1 MNFLKNILS
10 SCLGTIVAIF
20 VVVGIFSV
28 IGSMAMMSS
37 DDKASTGILR
47 IRLDEYIPELTD
59 NIETQAFTLESTPK
73 NLGLQRVKDL
83 IEYAKTD
90 DKIKAMALEVSNPA
104 NGGATLLDVL
114 ASINSF
120 KESGK
125 PVVSYIE
132 SSSQNGYMINSA
144 ADHVIINPNGEI
156 AMRGYGVMIPFV
168 KDAAQKLGVD
178 FKIFYAGNFKSAT
191 EPLRR
196 TDMSP
201 ENKTQTREFLNEN
214 LSILKRV
221 LADNRKLNSIAIDKI
236 MNELSGRSAKHAKEA
251 GLVDAIGYRD
261 EYFDYLSQK
270 TGFEADDLP
279 FVDLGDYDDKV
290 TLSKKGSF
298 SNKVAVVYLEGD
310 VMDGTKQK
318 GVISDAKYLNIFQK
332 IRNDDKIKAVVLR
345 VNSGGG
351 SAYSSDL
358 IWHEI
363 ELIKKAGKPVVA
375 SFGDYAASGGYYLA
389 CGADQIFAQ
398 PNTLTGSIGVFSI
411 LLKTKELM
419 NEKLGIQ
426 FDTVKTHDN
435 TVFLSSNYDLSSKEE
450 QYMTEMT
457 QDVYN
462 QFIGKVAKGR
472 KLPVSEVEGIAQ
484 GRVWTGNKA
493 LQIGLVDSLG
503 NLQDAIVS
511 AAKMADVEDYRIS
524 EYPYI
529 KKEFWQELLEGFA
542 AAEDAESRIT
552 AWLKVNAPGTTST
565 LKALKT
571 ITTCNGVQAKLPFI
585 LTE

>member
-1 MNFLKNILS
+1 M
-10 SCLGTIVAIF
+10 
-20 VVVGIFSV
+20 
-28 IGSMAMMSS
+28 IGSVAMMST

-47 IRLDEYIPELTD
+47 IKLDEYIPELTD
-59 NIETQAFTLESTPK
+59 NIESQAFTLEAAPK

-83 IEYAKTD
+83 IEHAKSD
-90 DKIKAMALEVSNPA
+90 EKIKAMVLEVSNPA

-114 ASINSF
+114 ESINSF

-168 KDAAQKLGVD
+168 KEAAQKLGID

-214 LSILKRV
+214 LSILKKV
-221 LADNRKLNSIAIDKI
+221 LAENRKLNSGSIDKI
-236 MNELSGRSAKHAKEA
+236 MNELSGRSAIHAKEA

-261 EYFDYLSQK
+261 EYFEYLSQK
-270 TGFEADDLP
+270 TGFDADDLP
-279 FVDLGDYDDKV
+279 FVDLSDYDDQV

-318 GVISDAKYLNIFQK
+318 GIISDAKYLNIFQK

-363 ELIKKAGKPVVA
+363 ELLKKAGKPVVA

-419 NEKLGIQ
+419 NDKLGIQ

-435 TVFLSSNYDLSSKEE
+435 TVFLSSNYDMSTKEE
-450 QYMTEMT
+450 QYMAEMT
-457 QDVYN
+457 EDVYD

-472 KLPVSEVEGIAQ
+472 KMPVSDVAELAQ
-484 GRVWTGNKA
+484 GRVWTGSKA
-493 LQIGLVDSLG
+493 IEIGLVDSLG
-503 NLQDAIVS
+503 NLEDAIAS
-511 AAKMADVEDYRIS
+511 AAKMADIDDFRIS

-529 KKEFWQELLEGFA
+529 KKEFWQELLEGLA
-542 AAEDAESRIT
+542 TAEDTESRIT

-565 LKALKT
+565 LEALKT
-571 ITTCNGVQAKLPFI
+571 ISTCNGVQAKLPFV

>member
-10 SCLGTIVAIF
+10 SCLGTIFAIF
-20 VVVGIFSV
+20 VVVGVFSV
-28 IGSMAMMSS
+28 IGSVAMMST

-47 IRLDEYIPELTD
+47 IKLDEYIPELTD
-59 NIETQAFTLESTPK
+59 NIESQAFTLEAAPK

-83 IEYAKTD
+83 IEHAKSD
-90 DKIKAMALEVSNPA
+90 EKIKAMVLEVSNPA

-114 ASINSF
+114 ESINSF

-168 KDAAQKLGVD
+168 KEAAQKLGID

-214 LSILKRV
+214 LSILKKV
-221 LADNRKLNSIAIDKI
+221 LAENRKLNSGSIDKI
-236 MNELSGRSAKHAKEA
+236 MNELSGRSAIHAKEA

-261 EYFDYLSQK
+261 EYFEYLSQK
-270 TGFEADDLP
+270 TGFDADDLP
-279 FVDLGDYDDKV
+279 FVDLSDYDDQV

-318 GVISDAKYLNIFQK
+318 GIISDAKYLNIFQK

-363 ELIKKAGKPVVA
+363 ELLKKAGKPVVA

-419 NEKLGIQ
+419 NDKLGIQ

-435 TVFLSSNYDLSSKEE
+435 TVFLSSNYDMSTKEE
-450 QYMTEMT
+450 QYMAEMT
-457 QDVYN
+457 EDVYD

-472 KLPVSEVEGIAQ
+472 KMPVSDVAELAQ
-484 GRVWTGNKA
+484 GRVWTGSKA
-493 LQIGLVDSLG
+493 IEIGLVDSLG
-503 NLQDAIVS
+503 NLEDAIAS
-511 AAKMADVEDYRIS
+511 AAKMADIDDFRIS

-529 KKEFWQELLEGFA
+529 KKEFWQELLEGLA
-542 AAEDAESRIT
+542 TAEDTESRIT

-565 LKALKT
+565 LEALKT
-571 ITTCNGVQAKLPFI
+571 ISTCNGVQAKLPFV

>member
-10 SCLGTIVAIF
+10 SCLGTIFAIF
-20 VVVGIFSV
+20 VVVGVFSV
-28 IGSMAMMSS
+28 IGSVAMMST

-47 IRLDEYIPELTD
+47 IKLDEYIPELTD
-59 NIETQAFTLESTPK
+59 NIESQAFTLEAAPK

-83 IEYAKTD
+83 IEHAKSD
-90 DKIKAMALEVSNPA
+90 EKIKAMVLEVSNPA

-114 ASINSF
+114 ESINSF

-168 KDAAQKLGVD
+168 KEAAQKLGID

-214 LSILKRV
+214 LSILKKV
-221 LADNRKLNSIAIDKI
+221 LAENRKLNSGSIDKI
-236 MNELSGRSAKHAKEA
+236 MNELSGRSAIHAKEA

-261 EYFDYLSQK
+261 EYFEYLSQK
-270 TGFEADDLP
+270 TGFDADDLP
-279 FVDLGDYDDKV
+279 FVDLSDYDDQV

-318 GVISDAKYLNIFQK
+318 GIISDAKYLNIFQK
-332 IRNDDKIKAVVLR
+332 IRNDDKMKAVVLR

-363 ELIKKAGKPVVA
+363 ELLKKAGKPVVA

-419 NEKLGIQ
+419 NDKLGIQ

-435 TVFLSSNYDLSSKEE
+435 TVFLSSNYDMSTKEE
-450 QYMTEMT
+450 QYMAEMT
-457 QDVYN
+457 EDVYD

-472 KLPVSEVEGIAQ
+472 KMPVSDVAELAQ
-484 GRVWTGNKA
+484 GRVWTGSKA
-493 LQIGLVDSLG
+493 IEIGLVDSLG
-503 NLQDAIVS
+503 NLEDAIAS
-511 AAKMADVEDYRIS
+511 AAKMADIDDFRIS

-529 KKEFWQELLEGFA
+529 KKEFWQELLEGLA
-542 AAEDAESRIT
+542 TAEDTESRIT

-565 LKALKT
+565 LEALKT
-571 ITTCNGVQAKLPFI
+571 ISTCNGVQAKLPFV

>member
-20 VVVGIFSV
+20 VLVGVFSV
-28 IGSMAMMSS
+28 IGSVAMMSS
-37 DDKASTGILR
+37 DEKGSTGILR
-47 IRLDEYIPELTD
+47 IKLNEYIPELTD
-59 NIETQAFTLESTPK
+59 NIESQAFTLEAAPK

-83 IEYAKTD
+83 IEHAKTD
-90 DKIKAMALEVSNPA
+90 ENIKAMALEVSNPA

-114 ASINSF
+114 ESINSF

-156 AMRGYGVMIPFV
+156 SIRGYGVMIPFV
-168 KDAAQKLGVD
+168 KEAAQKLGID

-214 LSILKRV
+214 LSILKKV
-221 LADNRKLNSIAIDKI
+221 LADNRKLTSSDIDKI
-236 MNELSGRSAKHAKEA
+236 MNDLSGRSATHAKEA

-279 FVDLGDYDDKV
+279 FVDLSDYDDKV

-358 IWHEI
+358 IWHEV
-363 ELIKKAGKPVVA
+363 ELLKKAGKPVVA

-419 NEKLGIQ
+419 NDKLGIQ

-435 TVFLSSNYDLSSKEE
+435 TVFLSSNYDMSTKEE

-457 QDVYN
+457 EDVYE
-462 QFIGKVAKGR
+462 QFVGKVAKGR
-472 KLPVSEVEGIAQ
+472 KMSVSEVAELAQ

-493 LQIGLVDSLG
+493 IQIGLVDSLG
-503 NLQDAIVS
+503 NLEDAIAS
-511 AAKMADVEDYRIS
+511 AAKLASVDDYRIS

-542 AAEDAESRIT
+542 SAEDTESRIT
-552 AWLKVNAPGTTST
+552 AWLKVNAPGTAST
-565 LKALKT
+565 LTALKT
-571 ITTCNGVQAKLPFI
+571 ISTCNGVQAKLPFV
-585 LTE
+585 LSE